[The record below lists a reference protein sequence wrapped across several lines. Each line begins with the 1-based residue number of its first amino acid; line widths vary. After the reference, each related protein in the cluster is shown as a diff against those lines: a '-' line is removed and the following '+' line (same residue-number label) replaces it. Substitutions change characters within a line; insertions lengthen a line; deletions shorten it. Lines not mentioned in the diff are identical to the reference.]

1 MYVNKAAI
9 NFIFAELY
17 TTPYMI
23 YRDLIEN
30 KNRLKL
36 KVHNIILVSFIPI
49 NNIFNATIIYTINIS
64 KLNEKNSSL
73 LSKKSPVKYFFSNSQ
88 PIIE

>member
-1 MYVNKAAI
+1 MYANKATI
-9 NFIFAELY
+9 NFVFDELY

-23 YRDLIEN
+23 YMDLIEN

-49 NNIFNATIIYTINIS
+49 DNIFNATIIYTINIS
-64 KLNEKNSSL
+64 KLNEKNT
-73 LSKKSPVKYFFSNSQ
+73 KKL
-88 PIIE
+88 